1 MYVPG
6 GMGAVSASIGA
17 AAKER
22 GAEIVTNATVKKIL
36 YEGQKAIGV
45 EMEDGTK
52 HVKLRLHAVEGVCIH
67 G

>member
-1 MYVPG
+1 
-6 GMGAVSASIGA
+6 MGAVSNSIAA

-52 HVKLRLHAVEGVCIH
+52 
-67 G
+67 